1 MIDDARGAR
10 TLACRVGTRAGA
22 VLIPAGKCREECA
35 LHVMLLITAA
45 LLTSCTNAK
54 PSVATP
60 EGKPAVEAKAADGKA
75 AELVLSP
82 AEQAAARIET
92 EPVRVSRQS
101 ETLQAKGRIALADDR
116 TWRVGI
122 RTPGLVVEVYA
133 GLGDHVEKG
142 QILARYHADEVR
154 ETRAQYRA
162 AVSELDR
169 ARGAAAQAQRN
180 RDRAQ
185 RLLDLK
191 AGSVQQLEQAQQDL
205 ATAQA
210 AVRKAEIEI
219 DRTRDVLEDELRV
232 PVETKKDAPIEDDV
246 PILAPATGYVIAKHT
261 TPGELIE
268 LSDDTFVIGDLSR
281 VWMLAS
287 VREED
292 LARLRVGQSA
302 TVMLAPDAPERYP
315 GRITNLGQR
324 FNPETRVMEVRIE
337 LNNPGN
343 RLRPEMLATAD
354 LPVGGAEPVITLP
367 SDAVQQVNGQDVV
380 FVRTAPDRFAVRPV
394 RAGANEAGRTPV
406 LEGLKAG
413 EDVVVHGA
421 FALKSQVLKSALQS
435 E

>member
-1 MIDDARGAR
+1 VIDWKFAA
-10 TLACRVGTRAGA
+10 AIVIAS
-22 VLIPAGKCREECA
+22 VPAGCNS
-35 LHVMLLITAA
+35 VPTAA
-45 LLTSCTNAK
+45 A
-54 PSVATP
+54 AP
-60 EGKPAVEAKAADGKA
+60 ERQPTQEAKA
-75 AELVLSP
+75 ELLLAP
-82 AEQAAARIET
+82 AEQAAAGIET
-92 EPVRVSRQS
+92 EAVRKSRQL

-122 RTPGLVVEVYA
+122 RTPGLVVAVYA
-133 GLGDHVEKG
+133 GLGDYVMKG

-169 ARGAAAQAQRN
+169 AQAAAAQAQRN

-205 ATAQA
+205 STAQA

-232 PVETKKDAPIEDDV
+232 PVESKKGDPLSDDV
-246 PILAPATGYVIAKHT
+246 PILAPATGYVITKHA
-261 TPGELIE
+261 TPGELIA

-287 VREED
+287 VRQED
-292 LARLRVGQSA
+292 LARLRVGQPAS
-302 TVMLAPDAPERYP
+302 VMPDRDGPERYP

-324 FNPETRVMEVRIE
+324 FDPETRVMEVRIE

-354 LPVGGAEPVITLP
+354 LPIGGTEPVITVP
-367 SDAVQQVNGQDVV
+367 SDAIQQVNGQDVV
-380 FVRTAPDRFAVRPV
+380 FVRTAPNRFAVRPV
-394 RAGANEAGRTPV
+394 RAGESEAGRAPV

-413 EDVVVHGA
+413 EGVVVRGA
-421 FALKSQVLKSALQS
+421 FALKSQLLKSTLQN

>member
-1 MIDDARGAR
+1 VIDRKFATAIVTASVLAGCNSAR
-10 TLACRVGTRAGA
+10 TSS
-22 VLIPAGKCREECA
+22 
-35 LHVMLLITAA
+35 AA
-45 LLTSCTNAK
+45 PPERQLT
-54 PSVATP
+54 
-60 EGKPAVEAKAADGKA
+60 EEAK

-82 AEQAAARIET
+82 AEQAAAGIET
-92 EPVRVSRQS
+92 EEARKSRQL

-122 RTPGLVVEVYA
+122 RTPGLVVAVYT
-133 GLGDHVEKG
+133 GLGDYVMKG

-169 ARGAAAQAQRN
+169 AQAAAAQAQRN

-205 ATAQA
+205 STAQA
-210 AVRKAEIEI
+210 AVRKSEIEI

-232 PVETKKDAPIEDDV
+232 PAESKKGDPLSDDV
-246 PILAPATGYVIAKHT
+246 PILAPATGYVITKHA
-261 TPGELIE
+261 TPGELIA
-268 LSDDTFVIGDLSR
+268 LFDDAFVIGDLSR

-287 VREED
+287 VRQED
-292 LARLRVGQSA
+292 LARLRVGQPA
-302 TVMLAPDAPERYP
+302 TVMPARWSDQSSDGPDRYP
-315 GRITNLGQR
+315 GRIANLGQR
-324 FNPETRVMEVRIE
+324 FDPETRVMEVRIE

-354 LPVGGAEPVITLP
+354 LPVGGTEPVITVP
-367 SDAVQQVNGQDVV
+367 SDAIQQVTGQDVV
-380 FVRTAPDRFAVRPV
+380 FVRTAPDRFAVRPI
-394 RAGANEAGRTPV
+394 RAGESEAGRAPV

-413 EDVVVHGA
+413 EGVVVRGA
-421 FALKSQVLKSALQS
+421 FALKSQLLKSTLQN

>member
-1 MIDDARGAR
+1 VIDWK
-10 TLACRVGTRAGA
+10 LAVVTI
-22 VLIPAGKCREECA
+22 V
-35 LHVMLLITAA
+35 AA
-45 LLTSCTNAK
+45 LLTSCNGGTTSAAA
-54 PSVATP
+54 PGGQSTAGAQTAD
-60 EGKPAVEAKAADGKA
+60 GTDAKA
-75 AELVLSP
+75 EVILSP
-82 AEQAAARIET
+82 AEQAAAGIEI
-92 EPVRVSRQS
+92 EAARKSRQP

-122 RTPGLVVEVYA
+122 RTPGLVVEVYT
-133 GLGDHVEKG
+133 GLGDYVMKG

-169 ARGAAAQAQRN
+169 AHAAAAQAQRN

-205 ATAQA
+205 STAQA

-232 PVETKKDAPIEDDV
+232 PVEPKKGDPTADEV
-246 PILAPATGYVIAKHT
+246 PILAPATGYVIAKHA

-287 VREED
+287 VSQED
-292 LARLRVGQSA
+292 LARLRVGQPA
-302 TVMLAPDAPERYP
+302 NVMLAQRPDQFSDTPQRYP

-324 FNPETRVMEVRIE
+324 FDPETRVMQVRIE

-354 LPVGGAEPVITLP
+354 FTIGGTEPVITIP
-367 SDAVQQVNGQDVV
+367 SDSVQQVNGLDVV
-380 FVRTAPDRFAVRPV
+380 FVRTSRDRFAVRPV
-394 RAGANEAGRTPV
+394 RVGESEAGRTHA
-406 LEGLKAG
+406 LNGLTAG
-413 EDVVVHGA
+413 EDVVVRGS
-421 FALKSQVLKSALQS
+421 FALKSQLLKSALQS